1 MLEEAKIVSF
11 DVGLRVYIAHAQERE
26 RERDRFR
33 ERKIQRETAR
43 KREEEERLVFRSGLC
58 QKRSGNFD

>member
-26 RERDRFR
+26 RERDQFR

-58 QKRSGNFD
+58 KKKVG